1 MLASPAEIFIRKSN
15 SPGIKMFFFEHNM
28 KNIPPFVGKVAQSGD
43 LILVLG
49 AGNIYKIIPDI
60 IKTLEER
67 G

>member
-1 MLASPAEIFIRKSN
+1 
-15 SPGIKMFFFEHNM
+15 MFFFEHNM
-28 KNIPPFVGKVAQSGD
+28 KNIPPLVGKVAQSGD

-60 IKTLEER
+60 IKTLEGR